1 MADIK
6 TYNNKDYQSTFTN
19 KNLPDP
25 TNNGDAA
32 NKQYVDNTINALIF
46 QRDQKDGVV
55 AVATSNITLAG
66 SAPNTLDGVTLQAN
80 DRIAVVGQSNAA
92 QNGIYTV
99 TTLGTGSNGTWTRA
113 TDADSNA
120 EVNQGMCFN
129 VAQGTNGAGSTYLL
143 TTANPITLGTTN
155 LTFTKTNVG
164 TVKGYTGTLSS
175 GSSSYTVTH
184 NLATNN
190 TVKAIRDSSTGEDVE
205 GVKFT
210 LIDTNSFTADFGVT
224 TSNNYVITVTGV

>member
-25 TNNGDAA
+25 VSNGDAA

-46 QRDQKDGVV
+46 QRDQKDGVI

-66 SAPNTLDGVTLQAN
+66 SAPNTLDGITLSSG
-80 DRIAVVGQSNAA
+80 DRIGVIGQSNAA

-113 TDADSNA
+113 TDADSNN
-120 EVNQGMCFN
+120 EVTQGMCFN

-164 TVKGYTGTLSS
+164 NVKGYSTTLSS

-184 NLATNN
+184 NLGTNN
-190 TVKAIRDSSTGEDVE
+190 TLKAVRDNVTGEDVE
-205 GVKFT
+205 GVKFI

-224 TSNNYVITVTGV
+224 TSNNHVITVTGV